1 MILFNLLQFKSSIM
15 LFKLKNIFLIIIL
28 LGIIFSIQSCKA
40 QEKNTTP
47 TPVSP
52 KVITGI
58 KGVWITNVASQVLY
72 SKEGI
77 KQAVELC
84 QKSGINHIF
93 VVTWNKGR
101 TLYPSKIMN
110 DIFKIPIEEALVG
123 RDPLR
128 EFIDEA
134 HAKNIKVYAWFEYGF
149 AAENNGF
156 GEHILRLKPQWA
168 SLDKDGNTTTK
179 NGFKWMNALNP
190 EVQDFML
197 SLLKE
202 AVTNYPDLDGIQGD
216 DRLPAMA
223 VEGGYNAEILS
234 QYKTETGALNPTSDK
249 DESWVNWRANRLN
262 KFMERISNELK
273 KINPKISISMAPSI
287 FPFAKTEYLQDWP
300 TWVNNGWV
308 DIISPQIYR
317 YDIAA
322 YKAELSKII
331 NTQINAD
338 KLKILAPGILLKVGT
353 YNPSYD
359 FLKQVIDE
367 NRRNKVENEVFFF
380 YEGLKNNTLYFTTEY
395 VK

>member
-1 MILFNLLQFKSSIM
+1 MHLKKHLSTLFFFSAIV
-15 LFKLKNIFLIIIL
+15 LF
-28 LGIIFSIQSCKA
+28 QSCKA
-40 QEKNTTP
+40 QEKAPTP
-47 TPVSP
+47 TPVPVTP
-52 KVITGI
+52 KVVTGV
-58 KGVWITNVASQVLY
+58 KGVWLTNVASQALY
-72 SKEGI
+72 TKEGV
-77 KQAVELC
+77 KQAVAMC

-110 DIFKIPIEEALVG
+110 DLFKIPIEEALAG

-128 EFIDEA
+128 EVIDEA

-149 AAENNGF
+149 AAENSGF
-156 GEHILRLKPQWA
+156 GEHLLRIKPQWA
-168 SLDKDGNTTTK
+168 SLDKNGNTATK

-223 VEGGYNAEILS
+223 VEGGYNPEILA
-234 QYKTETGALNPTSDK
+234 QYKTETGSVPTSDK
-249 DESWVNWRANRLN
+249 EDKWVTWRANILN
-262 KFMERISNELK
+262 KFMERIYTDLK

-308 DIISPQIYR
+308 DMICPQIYR
-317 YDIAA
+317 YDFAA
-322 YKAELSKII
+322 YRAELAKII

-338 KLKILAPGILLKVGT
+338 KVKILAPGVLLKVGSYTPT
-353 YNPSYD
+353 YDY
-359 FLKQVIDE
+359 LKQMIDE
-367 NRRNKVENEVFFF
+367 NRRVKLDSEVFFF
-380 YEGLKNNTLYFTTEY
+380 YEGLKDNTLYFTGEY
-395 VK
+395 QK

>member
-1 MILFNLLQFKSSIM
+1 M
-15 LFKLKNIFLIIIL
+15 LFKVNVIWLTAIFLSIIT
-28 LGIIFSIQSCKA
+28 FIQSCKA
-40 QEKNTTP
+40 QEKNTMP
-47 TPVSP
+47 TPALP
-52 KVITGI
+52 KVITGT
-58 KGVWITNVASQVLY
+58 KGIWLTNVASQVLY

-110 DIFKIPIEEALVG
+110 DLFKIPIEEALAG

-128 EFIDEA
+128 EIIDEA
-134 HAKNIKVYAWFEYGF
+134 HSKNIKVYAWFEYGF
-149 AAENNGF
+149 TAENNGF
-156 GEHILRLKPQWA
+156 GEHILRIKPQWA
-168 SLDKDGNTTTK
+168 SLDKNGNITTK

-190 EVQDFML
+190 EVQNFML

-223 VEGGYNAEILS
+223 VEGGYNSEILA
-234 QYKTETGALNPTSDK
+234 QYKTETGASIPTNDK
-249 DESWVNWRANRLN
+249 DESWVNWRANLLN
-262 KFMERISNELK
+262 KFMERISIELK

-308 DIISPQIYR
+308 DMISPQIYR
-317 YDIAA
+317 YDFAA
-322 YKAELSKII
+322 YKVELSKII
-331 NTQINAD
+331 STQINAD
-338 KLKILAPGILLKVGT
+338 KLKLLAPGVLLKVGT
-353 YNPSYD
+353 YNATYD
-359 FLKQVIDE
+359 FLKQMIDE
-367 NRRNKVENEVFFF
+367 NRRNKVESEVFFF
-380 YEGLKNNTLYFTTEY
+380 YEGLKDNTLYFSTEY

>member
-1 MILFNLLQFKSSIM
+1 MLLKVKRFFS
-15 LFKLKNIFLIIIL
+15 IIL
-28 LGIIFSIQSCKA
+28 SIGVITSIQSCKA
-40 QEKNTTP
+40 QEQNSNPTPTTP
-47 TPVSP
+47 P
-52 KVITGI
+52 KTISGV
-58 KGVWITNVASQVLY
+58 KGVWLTNVASQALY
-72 SKEGI
+72 TKEGI
-77 KQAVELC
+77 KQAVDLC

-110 DIFKIPIEEALVG
+110 ELFKIPIEEALAG

-128 EFIDEA
+128 EIIDEA

-156 GEHILRLKPQWA
+156 GEHILRIKPQWA
-168 SLDKDGNTTTK
+168 SLDKKGNITTK
-179 NGFKWMNALNP
+179 NGFKWLNALNP

-202 AVTNYPDLDGIQGD
+202 AVVNYPDLDGIQGD

-223 VEGGYNAEILS
+223 VEGGYNAEILA
-234 QYKTETGALNPTSDK
+234 QYKAETGASPSSDK
-249 DESWVNWRANRLN
+249 EENWVNWRANRLN
-262 KFMERISNELK
+262 KFMEKISVELK
-273 KINPKISISMAPSI
+273 KINPKIGISMAPSI

-308 DIISPQIYR
+308 DMICPQIYR

-322 YKAELSKII
+322 YKAELAKII

-338 KLKILAPGILLKVGT
+338 KVKILAPGVLLKVGT
-353 YNPSYD
+353 YKPTYD
-359 FLKQVIDE
+359 YLKQMIDE
-367 NRRNKVENEVFFF
+367 NRRNKIDNEVFFF
-380 YEGLKNNTLYFTTEY
+380 YEGLKDNALYFTTEY
-395 VK
+395 SK

>member
-1 MILFNLLQFKSSIM
+1 MH
-15 LFKLKNIFLIIIL
+15 LKKHLSTF
-28 LGIIFSIQSCKA
+28 IIFGAIVLFQSCKA
-40 QEKNTTP
+40 QEKKVTP
-47 TPVSP
+47 TPVPVAP
-52 KVITGI
+52 KVVTGV
-58 KGVWITNVASQVLY
+58 KGVWLTNVASQALY
-72 SKEGI
+72 TKEGV
-77 KQAVELC
+77 KQAVAMC

-110 DIFKIPIEEALVG
+110 DLFKIPIEEALAG

-128 EFIDEA
+128 EVIDEA

-149 AAENNGF
+149 AAENSGF
-156 GEHILRLKPQWA
+156 GEHILRIKPQWA
-168 SLDKDGNTTTK
+168 SLDKNGNTATK

-223 VEGGYNAEILS
+223 VEGGYNPEILA
-234 QYKTETGALNPTSDK
+234 QYKTETGSVPTSDK
-249 DESWVNWRANRLN
+249 EDKWVTWRANILN
-262 KFMERISNELK
+262 KFMERISVDLK

-308 DIISPQIYR
+308 DMICPQIYR
-317 YDIAA
+317 YDFAA
-322 YKAELSKII
+322 YKAELAKII

-338 KLKILAPGILLKVGT
+338 KVKILAPGVLLKVGSYTPT
-353 YNPSYD
+353 YDY
-359 FLKQVIDE
+359 LKQMIDE
-367 NRRNKVENEVFFF
+367 NRRVKLDSEVFFF
-380 YEGLKNNTLYFTTEY
+380 YEGLKDNTLFFTGEY
-395 VK
+395 QK

>member
-1 MILFNLLQFKSSIM
+1 MLLKVKRFFS
-15 LFKLKNIFLIIIL
+15 IIL
-28 LGIIFSIQSCKA
+28 SIGVITSIQSCKA
-40 QEKNTTP
+40 QEQNSNPTPTTP
-47 TPVSP
+47 P
-52 KVITGI
+52 KTISGV
-58 KGVWITNVASQVLY
+58 KGVWLTNVASQALY
-72 SKEGI
+72 TKEGI
-77 KQAVELC
+77 KQAVDLC

-110 DIFKIPIEEALVG
+110 DLFKIPIEEALAG

-128 EFIDEA
+128 EIIDEA

-156 GEHILRLKPQWA
+156 GEHILRIKPQWA
-168 SLDKDGNTTTK
+168 SLDKNGNITTK
-179 NGFKWMNALNP
+179 NGFKWLNALNP

-202 AVTNYPDLDGIQGD
+202 AVVNYPDLDGIQGD

-223 VEGGYNAEILS
+223 VEGGYNAEILA
-234 QYKTETGALNPTSDK
+234 QYKAETGASPSSDK
-249 DESWVNWRANRLN
+249 EENWVNWRANRLN
-262 KFMERISNELK
+262 KFMEKISVELK
-273 KINPKISISMAPSI
+273 KINPKIGISMAPSI

-308 DIISPQIYR
+308 DMICPQIYR

-322 YKAELSKII
+322 YKAELAKII

-338 KLKILAPGILLKVGT
+338 KVKILAPGVLLKVGT
-353 YNPSYD
+353 YKPTYD
-359 FLKQVIDE
+359 YLKQMIDE
-367 NRRNKVENEVFFF
+367 NRRNKIDNEVFFF
-380 YEGLKNNTLYFTTEY
+380 YEGLKDNTLYFTTEY
-395 VK
+395 SK

>member
-1 MILFNLLQFKSSIM
+1 MP
-15 LFKLKNIFLIIIL
+15 FKLKNIFLIIVL

-47 TPVSP
+47 LPVSP

-72 SKEGI
+72 SKEGV
-77 KQAVELC
+77 KQAVQLC

-110 DIFKIPIEEALVG
+110 DIFNIPIEEALTG

-128 EFIDEA
+128 EIIDEA

-168 SLDKDGNTTTK
+168 SLDKNGNITTK

-202 AVTNYPDLDGIQGD
+202 TVTNYPDLDGIQGD

-223 VEGGYNAEILS
+223 VEGGYNTEILA
-234 QYKTETGALNPTSDK
+234 QYKTETGASTPTSDK
-249 DESWVNWRANRLN
+249 DENWVNWRANRLN

-317 YDIAA
+317 YDMAA
-322 YKAELSKII
+322 YKTELSKII
-331 NTQINAD
+331 NTQINTD

-359 FLKQVIDE
+359 FLKRIIDE

-395 VK
+395 NK